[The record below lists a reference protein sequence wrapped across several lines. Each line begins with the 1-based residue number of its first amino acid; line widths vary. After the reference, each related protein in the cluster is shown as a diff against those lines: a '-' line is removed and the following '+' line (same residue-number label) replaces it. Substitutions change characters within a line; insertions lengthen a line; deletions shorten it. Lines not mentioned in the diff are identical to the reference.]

1 MEIIIGCYIA
11 LVGLA
16 IGSFLN
22 VLIYRI
28 PLKISAVKGNSY
40 CPNCEHKLNWLD
52 LFPVFS
58 YIFLLGKCR
67 YCKEK
72 ISFRYPLVEL
82 LNGSCWLII
91 YLVFGLN
98 INSLL
103 YALVCSCLITLAF
116 IDIDHKIIPDR
127 FHIIIGACGIISVF
141 TNQNL
146 PLLDRVI
153 GLFAV
158 SVPLLLIVIFI
169 GGMGMGDVKLL
180 AVSGFLLGWKLI
192 LLTMLVSSVIA
203 AAFGIY
209 LMITKKASRKS
220 EIPFGPYIAF
230 AVIICLLVGNNMI
243 SLYLNFLGVK

>member
-1 MEIIIGCYIA
+1 MEIIIGSYIA

-58 YIFLLGKCR
+58 YLFLRGKCR

-82 LNGSCWLII
+82 LNGACWLTI
-91 YLVFGLN
+91 YFIFGLN
-98 INSLL
+98 VNSLI

-127 FHIIIGACGIISVF
+127 FHIIIGVCGIISVF
-141 TNQNL
+141 TYQNL
-146 PLLDRVI
+146 PLLDRII

-158 SVPLLLIVIFI
+158 SLPLFLVFIFY
-169 GGMGMGDVKLL
+169 GGMGFGDVKLF

-192 LLTMLVSSVIA
+192 LLTILVSSVLGAI
-203 AAFGIY
+203 FGIT
-209 LMITKKASRKS
+209 LILRKKAGGKS
-220 EIPFGPYIAF
+220 EIPFGPFIAF
-230 AVIICLLVGNNMI
+230 AIIICLLVGNNII
-243 SLYLNFLGVK
+243 SFYLRFLGV